1 MNYNKR
7 SSLVST
13 YSIILLAIISV
24 SIIWYFATTNFATHS
39 DVFWY
44 GVIAGFLALLLL
56 ICVGLIGF
64 LTYHLMKNKTSNLLS
79 YDL

>member
-1 MNYNKR
+1 MNYNKH

-44 GVIAGFLALLLL
+44 GSEATTNRIAKRLKNLINEKKLVI
-56 ICVGLIGF
+56 
-64 LTYHLMKNKTSNLLS
+64 
-79 YDL
+79 D

>member
-1 MNYNKR
+1 MNITK
-7 SSLVST
+7 SSLLVSRF
-13 YSIILLAIISV
+13 SIILLALISV
-24 SIIWYFATTNFATHS
+24 SIIWYFVTTSFATHS